1 MGLVEA
7 LAELEGNDE
16 LHGARL
22 LVLLSA
28 FCGSDGLGEIEG
40 LTKLAK
46 LDFLLRYPVLLER
59 ALRARNK
66 SVANLGLQPYERD
79 SVESRMVR
87 YRFGPWDHR
96 YRRFLNLLTARG
108 LARVRVDGRT
118 INIGI
123 TTRGQ
128 EVVEQLVRSGQFGDI
143 TRRAIALNGALDLT
157 ATNLMKFVYET
168 FPELASL
175 SMNEVIAP

>member
-1 MGLVEA
+1 
-7 LAELEGNDE
+7 
-16 LHGARL
+16 
-22 LVLLSA
+22 
-28 FCGSDGLGEIEG
+28 
-40 LTKLAK
+40 
-46 LDFLLRYPVLLER
+46 
-59 ALRARNK
+59 
-66 SVANLGLQPYERD
+66 
-79 SVESRMVR
+79 MVR

-108 LARVRVDGRT
+108 LARVRVEGRT

-123 TTRGQ
+123 TKRGL
-128 EVVEQLVRSGQFGDI
+128 EIAEQLVNSGQFEDL
-143 TRRAIALNGALDLT
+143 TRRAIALKGALDLT

>member
-22 LVLLSA
+22 LLLLAA
-28 FCGSDGLGEIEG
+28 FSGGDGTGEVEG

-59 ALRARNK
+59 ALRARNR
-66 SVANLGLQPYERD
+66 SVANVGLQPYERD

-108 LARVRVDGRT
+108 LARVRVEGRT
-118 INIGI
+118 INIGV
-123 TTRGQ
+123 TPQGV
-128 EVVEQLVRSGQFGDI
+128 EVAKRLATSGQFEDI
-143 TRRAIALNGALDLT
+143 ARRASVLKGALDLT

-175 SMNEVIAP
+175 SMNEVIEP

>member
-28 FCGSDGLGEIEG
+28 FSGTDGSSEIEG

-59 ALRARNK
+59 ALRARNR
-66 SVANLGLQPYERD
+66 SVANVGLQTYERN

-108 LARVRVDGRT
+108 LARVRVEGRT

-123 TTRGQ
+123 TKRGL
-128 EVVEQLVRSGQFGDI
+128 EIAEQLVNSGQFEDL
-143 TRRAIALNGALDLT
+143 TRRAIALKGALDLT